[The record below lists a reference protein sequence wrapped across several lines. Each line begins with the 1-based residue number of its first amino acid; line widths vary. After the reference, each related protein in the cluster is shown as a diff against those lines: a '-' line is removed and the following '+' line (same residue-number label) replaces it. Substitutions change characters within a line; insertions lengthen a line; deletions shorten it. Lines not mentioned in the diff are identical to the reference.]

1 MKLNANEFLALDEIM
16 NDMNDIGDKL
26 DMVEL
31 AKEGNWE
38 YGGHGE
44 TSVEDIAARLEI
56 SVNAAKGYI
65 GSLIKKGLV
74 ENVYEDGMLLI
85 TAEGVL
91 EWDKR

>member
-1 MKLNANEFLALDEIM
+1 MNLNANEFLALDTIM
-16 NDMNDIGDKL
+16 NGMNDVGDKL

-31 AKEGNWE
+31 VKAGKWE
-38 YGGHGE
+38 HGGHGE
-44 TSVEDIAARLEI
+44 TCVEEIAARLEI

-65 GSLIKKGLV
+65 GSLIKKDLV